1 VFPKGKTVSR
11 RKPSRGGSSL
21 LSRVNRIST
30 LALVTNLG
38 LVVVVSAIVERTV
51 LSGSG
56 VPANVTGAP
65 DPAAPPAGHT
75 RPARASRESR
85 APIRLAALTTTVK
98 EATLTQRGAQARR
111 TYGTKTTGQ
120 PIVER
125 TRSTKTWTFG
135 TAALP
140 PPKGSPAIPEVSLY
154 LARVVGDRWQ
164 VAFAGTPAFTTLLK
178 TAPAALLLNSERQL
192 LARYNSTTASSAA
205 TNTDELM
212 LPWRQ
217 GQPWSLVADQYGV
230 GFDGG
235 DGKVLAADDGRIYR
249 FCTTSSGGGLILL
262 IHPNGLA
269 TEYYQ
274 LTGQPDRAPGSLVKR
289 GEYLGKAGT
298 DHPCGG
304 GSDEPQVRFGLRHAD
319 QAVSI
324 AGHTIGGWTFHEGTD
339 LDRYVAVHGDQQVL
353 PGEQVINLGVPGL
366 PGLPGTGASNAP
378 DLPKLPVDPSNQ
390 PLLPTPA
397 AQPGAGNG
405 AHTGNSGN
413 AGKAANGAS

>member
-1 VFPKGKTVSR
+1 MSR

-21 LSRVNRIST
+21 LPRVNRIST

-51 LSGSG
+51 LAGSG
-56 VPANVTGAP
+56 VPAIAAGAP
-65 DPAAPPAGHT
+65 NPAALPAGHA

-98 EATLTQRGAQARR
+98 EATLAQRGPQARR

-135 TAALP
+135 TSALP

-164 VAFAGTPAFTTLLK
+164 VAFAGTPAFTALLK

-192 LARYNSTTASSAA
+192 LARYNSTKASAA
-205 TNTDELM
+205 STNTNDLM
-212 LPWRQ
+212 LPWKQ

-235 DGKVLAADDGRIYR
+235 DGKVLAAADGRIYR

-269 TEYYQ
+269 SEYYQ
-274 LTGQPDRAPGSLVKR
+274 LTAQPERAAGSLVKR

-304 GSDEPQVRFGLRHAD
+304 GSAEPQVRFALRHAD

-324 AGHTIGGWTFHEGTD
+324 AGHAIGGWTFHVGTD

-366 PGLPGTGASNAP
+366 PGLPGADASNAP
-378 DLPKLPVDPSNQ
+378 DLPQLPVDPSKQ

-397 AQPGAGNG
+397 KPPAAGNG
-405 AHTGNSGN
+405 GNTGN